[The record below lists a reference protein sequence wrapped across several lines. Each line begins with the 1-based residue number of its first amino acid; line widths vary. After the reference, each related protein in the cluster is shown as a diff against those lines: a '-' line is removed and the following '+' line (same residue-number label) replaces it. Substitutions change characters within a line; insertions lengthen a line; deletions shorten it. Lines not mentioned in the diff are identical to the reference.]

1 MPVPVANAGGPY
13 SGTAGATTIQFSAAA
28 STAPQGETL
37 TTYSWDFGD
46 GSSIITGENPKH
58 QYAIT
63 GFSTKSTYLVTLTV
77 TDSGGQTGSVS
88 TTAVI
93 SPPAPLAD
101 GTLTGVVISGT
112 MPVAQAHVY
121 LFAANTSGYGN
132 SSNSL
137 VSLTESGNVDANGD
151 AYVISGTDGTFS
163 LTGLYSCTLG
173 QQLYIYATD
182 GNVAN
187 IGISPSVG
195 LMAAI
200 GGCLANSTSPAN
212 YVTVNEVSTVA
223 MAHAVSGFATD
234 ATHISSSGS
243 TLSIQGL
250 ANAFANVANL
260 ETLKTGVALAT
271 PASGSGTAPQ
281 VALNTQANILSTCV
295 NPTNSGGSSCITLFA
310 NTLSTSR
317 VKPKETATAAINMAQ
332 NPAANVAA
340 LYAIPLYPTTYLPT
354 ASAQPNDFTLS
365 LNFTGGGLNAPTGIA
380 IDGSGN
386 AWVANSGSNS
396 VTRLSSAG
404 ANLSGSGGYTVGG
417 LNGPSAIAID
427 LAGNAWVANQS
438 GGDVT
443 ELTGS
448 GAAVSGSPFAAG
460 SGTDAI
466 AIDGSGNVWAANNS
480 GNSVT
485 KLTIAGSTVT
495 PSTFTGRGLNA
506 PGGIAID
513 DNGNAWIANS
523 GGGTVTELTSS
534 GAAVSGSPYSVGSQY
549 APAGIAIDNS
559 GDAWTTIYNYNKVA
573 ELSSSGVTATGSPF
587 IGGGLNG
594 PSGIAI
600 DGTGNA
606 WIVNATA
613 STSNYVVTEF
623 SNTGTLLSGTNG
635 LAASGLNGPR
645 GVAVD
650 GSGNVWI
657 ANYSGSSVT
666 EVVGAG
672 TPVITPLAV
681 AVKNNSLGSQ
691 P

>member
-1 MPVPVANAGGPY
+1 VGGPY
-13 SGTAGATTIQFSAAA
+13 SGTAGATAVQFNGSA

-46 GSSIITGENPKH
+46 GSSAVIGESPTH

-63 GFSTKSTYLVTLTV
+63 GFSSKSTYLVTLRV
-77 TDSGGQTGSVS
+77 TDSGGQTGEAS

-93 SPPAPLAD
+93 NPPTPLAD

-112 MPVAQAHVY
+112 TPIAQAHVY
-121 LFAANTSGYGN
+121 LLAAGTSGYGG

-137 VSLTESGNVDANGD
+137 VSLTESGNVDANND
-151 AYVISGTDGTFS
+151 AYVISGTNGTFS
-163 LTGLYSCTLG
+163 LTGLYSCSAG
-173 QQLYIYATD
+173 QQLYIYATNGNA
-182 GNVAN
+182 GNVGLSPA
-187 IGISPSVG
+187 IG
-195 LMAAI
+195 LLAAI
-200 GGCLANSTSPAN
+200 GSCQSNSTSPAS

-223 MAHAVSGFATD
+223 MAHALSGFATD
-234 ATHISSSGS
+234 AMHISSNST

-260 ETLKTGVALAT
+260 ETVSTGAALVT
-271 PASGSGTAPQ
+271 PASGITAPQ
-281 VALNTQANILSTCV
+281 AALNTQANILSTCV
-295 NPTNSGGSSCITLFA
+295 NPNNSGGSSCITLFG
-310 NTLSTSR
+310 NTRSTSG
-317 VKPKETATAAINMAQ
+317 VKPTETATAAINMAQ
-332 NPAANVAA
+332 NPTANVAA
-340 LYAIPLYPTTYLPT
+340 LYTIPLFPTTYSPPV
-354 ASAQPNDFTLS
+354 SAQPNDFTLS

-380 IDGSGN
+380 IDGLGN
-386 AWVANSGSNS
+386 AWVTNSGSNS

-448 GAAVSGSPFAAG
+448 GTAVSGSPFAAG

-513 DNGNAWIANS
+513 SNGNAWIANS

-606 WIVNATA
+606 WIANQIG
-613 STSNYVVTEF
+613 NVVTEL
-623 SNTGTLLSGTNG
+623 SNSGSKLSGTSG
-635 LAASGLNGPR
+635 LAASGLNGPL

-650 GSGNVWI
+650 GTGNVWI
-657 ANYSGSSVT
+657 ANYSGNSVT

-672 TPVITPLAV
+672 SPVVTPLAV
-681 AVKNNSLGSQ
+681 AAKNTSLGSQ